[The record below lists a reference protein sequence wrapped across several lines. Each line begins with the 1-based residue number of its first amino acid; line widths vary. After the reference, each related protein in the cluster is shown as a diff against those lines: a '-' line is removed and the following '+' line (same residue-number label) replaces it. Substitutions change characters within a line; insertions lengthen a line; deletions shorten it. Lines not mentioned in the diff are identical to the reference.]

1 MASLPSG
8 YTQLEY
14 IQSSGTQYI
23 NTNYV
28 PNNNTRVIMDVS
40 TESENTAA
48 FFGSRVGIGQNA
60 FVFWKLTATSY
71 RMDYYNSNKTIN
83 LTAPVRF
90 TVDMNKN
97 ILTFAGQTVTAPT
110 ATFFTTVHNLM
121 LLTQITRGIVDSRK
135 LPAQIYFCQ
144 IYDNGQMVRDF
155 VPCKNPSG
163 EVGLYDQVGAQFYG
177 NSGSGSFIAGP
188 EIPKLNVYTKINSA
202 WIKGSDGY
210 IKANNIWQP
219 ISNILVKQN
228 NTW

>member
-1 MASLPSG
+1 MAILPSG

-28 PNNNTRVIMDVS
+28 PNNNTRVVMNIS

-48 FFGSRVGIGQNA
+48 FFGSRVATVGNSFI
-60 FVFWKLTATSY
+60 FWKLTATSY
-71 RMDYYNSNKTIN
+71 RMDYYNSKETIN

-110 ATFFTTVHNLM
+110 ATFSTTGNNLM
-121 LLTQITRGIVDSRK
+121 LLTQITGGVVDSRK

-144 IYDNGQMVRDF
+144 IYNNGQIVRDF

-177 NSGSGSFIAGP
+177 NSGTGVFEAGP
-188 EIPKLNVYTKINSA
+188 EIAQPNMYVKV
-202 WIKGSDGY
+202 
-210 IKANNIWQP
+210 NNIWQP
-219 ISNILVKQN
+219 VTGIYAKTN